1 MSDLNTTIPSGGE
14 APKKE
19 TQINVRPTLFIGV
32 GGTGMEVLMRLRRR
46 ILNNMWGNPGNR
58 VHIDKLTEFPIA
70 QFIQL
75 DLDSGAL
82 IDSGRAQSEDLQFD
96 QVKFTEEEKI
106 IETFDLEKYSRD
118 EDSLEKYPHVK
129 EWLPLTP
136 QVIAHLG
143 VDPGQGAGLNRAV

>member
-106 IETFDLEKYSRD
+106 IETFDLVEVPR
-118 EDSLEKYPHVK
+118 
-129 EWLPLTP
+129 T
-136 QVIAHLG
+136 
-143 VDPGQGAGLNRAV
+143 